1 MRLAD
6 GVGLGGLAGVAGWV
20 ACVVGPGAGLGLG
33 AGGGGGGG
41 GGGGSSVETV
51 ALTVPN
57 WLHARVNVHTM
68 GTGSEST
75 TGGGSV

>member
-1 MRLAD
+1 VRFVD

-20 ACVVGPGAGLGLG
+20 ACVVGPAAGLGL
-33 AGGGGGGG
+33 GGGG

-51 ALTVPN
+51 ALMVPA
-57 WLHARVNVHTM
+57 WPHANVKVHTM
-68 GTGSEST
+68 GTGSGRT

>member
-1 MRLAD
+1 VRVAD

-41 GGGGSSVETV
+41 GGGSSVETV

-57 WLHARVNVHTM
+57 WPHASVSVHTI